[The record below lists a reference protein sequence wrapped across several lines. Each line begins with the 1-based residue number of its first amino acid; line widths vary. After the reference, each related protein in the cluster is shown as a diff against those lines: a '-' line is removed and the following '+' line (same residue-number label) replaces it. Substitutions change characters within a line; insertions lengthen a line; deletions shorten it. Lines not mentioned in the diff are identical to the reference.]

1 MFEIKDKC
9 ELTKNEVIYL
19 VIKFLRKKC
28 LLEEFCE
35 EYCDYHDYHKR
46 RKLDF
51 KSTIKEAVRDCW
63 SIGDFFESCDSAF
76 RWSDTRKGYCFWHNI
91 SNEWKEYTRSKTF
104 AR

>member
-1 MFEIKDKC
+1 MFEIKDKY

-35 EYCDYHDYHKR
+35 EYCNYHER
-46 RKLDF
+46 RKPDL
-51 KSTIKEAVRDCW
+51 KSTIREAVRDCW

-76 RWSDTRKGYCFWHNI
+76 RWKETRKGYCFWHNI
-91 SNEWKEYTRSKTF
+91 SDEWKEYTRSKTF